1 MKPVAILLS
10 VAMLAAAGWVY
21 LGRQGPESQQKK
33 QAKQRK
39 APVEVE
45 RVGFRTRTRR
55 GLEGLGSAAGRA
67 VVGAGSEAMYS
78 VSRLLMRIRR
88 HGRAEPDTATVDVLG
103 ARYQQG
109 QGEGAS

>member
-1 MKPVAILLS
+1 MRLHHPSLIGHAFLAVAADTGVRHQCYPGMRFGLGCL
-10 VAMLAAAGWVY
+10 GWC
-21 LGRQGPESQQKK
+21 
-33 QAKQRK
+33 
-39 APVEVE
+39 
-45 RVGFRTRTRR
+45 
-55 GLEGLGSAAGRA
+55 GLESLGSAAGRA